1 MGEASNSLG
10 LNMMI
15 LFADADIFQRNTSM
29 QQKQKAVAKV
39 INGMMYDMVNRQ
51 TVCSYDKRDIS
62 RFSFLSRTPCSCP
75 AERGLNQQNSLAS
88 LGP

>member
-1 MGEASNSLG
+1 MEESSNSQD

-39 INGMMYDMVNRQ
+39 INGM
-51 TVCSYDKRDIS
+51 K
-62 RFSFLSRTPCSCP
+62 
-75 AERGLNQQNSLAS
+75 
-88 LGP
+88 

>member
-1 MGEASNSLG
+1 MGEASNSPD

-39 INGMMYDMVNRQ
+39 INGM
-51 TVCSYDKRDIS
+51 K
-62 RFSFLSRTPCSCP
+62 
-75 AERGLNQQNSLAS
+75 
-88 LGP
+88 